1 MAAPTRRTLAA
12 GILAMPL
19 AARGVR
25 AQAWPARTIRIVVPF
40 AAGGAAD
47 SVARTVFPRVSE
59 LLGQTI
65 VIENRTGAGGSIG
78 AGAVA
83 QAAGDGYTWLFDASS
98 HLVNPALLRN
108 LPFDYAAFVPCSQ
121 VASFPQAIAVKD
133 SFPARTL
140 AELIAAAKARPGEL
154 SFGNSASSISPGASC
169 PSASATGLGTQGNAT
184 AGHLALELFQR
195 RAGIRLTHVPY
206 RGGADAARDLAAGNV
221 DGVLITALSAGPIV
235 QSGRARMLAVT
246 VTERLANWPDVPTL
260 AESGFEGFDMSEWVG
275 LFAPAGT
282 PAPVVSRMHAT
293 VAETLKEAVVRERL
307 AALGAVPLGTDPES
321 FGRFVREGRG
331 TMARLVRE
339 AGIQA
344 N

>member
-1 MAAPTRRTLAA
+1 MTLSRRGALGAALA
-12 GILAMPL
+12 LPL
-19 AARGVR
+19 AGRAS
-25 AQAWPARTIRIVVPF
+25 AQAWPVRSIRVVVPF

-47 SVARTVFPRVSE
+47 SAARTIFPRVSE

-65 VIENRTGAGGSIG
+65 VIENRTGAGGLIG
-78 AGAVA
+78 AAAVA

-98 HLVNPALLRN
+98 HIVNPSLLRN
-108 LPFDYAAFVPCSQ
+108 LPFDYAAFVPVSQ
-121 VASFPQAIAVKD
+121 VATFPQAIAVKEA
-133 SFPARTL
+133 FPAHTL

-154 SFGNSASSISPGASC
+154 SFG
-169 PSASATGLGTQGNAT
+169 TQGNAT
-184 AGHLALELFQR
+184 AGHLALELFQQ

-246 VTERLANWPDVPTL
+246 VLERLANWPDVPTL
-260 AESGFEGFDMSEWVG
+260 HESGFPGFDMSEWVG
-275 LFAPAGT
+275 LVAPAGT
-282 PAPVVSRMHAT
+282 PAALAARMHA
-293 VAETLKEAVVRERL
+293 VIAQVLAEPAVRERL
-307 AALGAVPLGTDPES
+307 AQLGAVPVGSDPES
-321 FGRFVREGRG
+321 FGRFLREGRE